1 MKLTRSIVVGA
12 CAVAAFAVS
21 SPLAFADAGGQ
32 ARRARGGAPTRVV
45 GGVPRMPRALPIARA
60 GGPTVHLYQPR
71 RLGFDVHAGWAP
83 GFAQRGFGSY
93 GNGPFGYGYG
103 YPGAAYPMVLP
114 AYGSVRITDA
124 PRDAEVYVDGYYAGV
139 VDDFDGRFQRLN
151 LEPGPHQIE
160 VRTAAAESR
169 SFDVSVQPGRTVTFR
184 ATSQR
189 RPDG

>member
-21 SPLAFADAGGQ
+21 SPPAFADGGGQ

-45 GGVPRMPRALPIARA
+45 GGVPRMARALPMAHA
-60 GGPTVHLYQPR
+60 GGRTVHLYGPR

-93 GNGPFGYGYG
+93 GNGAFGYGSG
-103 YPGAAYPMVLP
+103 YPAAAYPMGRP
-114 AYGSVRITDA
+114 AYGSVRVTDA
-124 PRDAEVYVDGYYAGV
+124 PRDADVYVDGYYAGV

-160 VRTAAAESR
+160 VRAGASESR
-169 SFDVSVQPGRTVTFR
+169 TFDVSVQPGRTVTFR
-184 ATSQR
+184 AGAATT
-189 RPDG
+189 P